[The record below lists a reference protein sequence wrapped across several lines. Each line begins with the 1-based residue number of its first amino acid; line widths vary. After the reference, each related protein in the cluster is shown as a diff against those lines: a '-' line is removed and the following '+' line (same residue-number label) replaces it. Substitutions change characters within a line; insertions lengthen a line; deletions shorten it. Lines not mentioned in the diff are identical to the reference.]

1 MYTKAATGERL
12 SIGVCPKEFPSFY
25 KYNRE
30 KKEPSQT
37 VLYGPGF
44 PCFDMLQQLVKYQ
57 VNMAKKAVNQS
68 ETV

>member
-1 MYTKAATGERL
+1 MPIFVPGMKICTQKLRERL

-44 PCFDMLQQLVKYQ
+44 PCFDMLQ
-57 VNMAKKAVNQS
+57 
-68 ETV
+68 